1 MENELRYYLKVIEES
16 VEKGEFT
23 PSYIIT
29 AVKLPTDAIE
39 LAINTTAI
47 LEKINYILEAYDE
60 DMALRT
66 NHDII
71 MQNVMV
77 V

>member
-16 VEKGEFT
+16 VEKDEFT

-66 NHDII
+66 NPDII